1 MEERKKDSPEELP
14 LGDVIVLVIREV
26 ALELIVSLANT
37 IVEVLDWGFG
47 EVFYWTRVGVPIANV
62 LTVRGLTYLLLWMM
76 CFIKRT
82 VQC

>member
-1 MEERKKDSPEELP
+1 MEKRKKDSPEELP

-26 ALELIVSLANT
+26 ALELIVSLANA

-47 EVFYWTRVGVPIANV
+47 EVFDWTRVGVPIANV
-62 LTVRGLTYLLLWMM
+62 LTVRGLTNLLPWMI